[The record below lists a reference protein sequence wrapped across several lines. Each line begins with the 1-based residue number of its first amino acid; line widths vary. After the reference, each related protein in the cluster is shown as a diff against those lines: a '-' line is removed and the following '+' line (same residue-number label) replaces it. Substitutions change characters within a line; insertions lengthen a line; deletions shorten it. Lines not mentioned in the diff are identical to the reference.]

1 MNARIPATAS
11 LAPPTADEW
20 RRIFVLLDTALD
32 LEPESRADWLATLDP
47 EHMPLAPW
55 LHELLRAQA
64 SRDTADFLGRA
75 GSFELPPGEGG
86 PAPAGAASIVGPY
99 RLLREIGQG
108 GMATVWLAERADGL
122 LERKVAVKLPHASW
136 GAASF
141 ADRMARERNIL
152 ASLTHPNIARLY
164 DAGLAADGRPYL
176 ALEYVDGLPIDTHA
190 ATRGLSIRE
199 RVELIVQVARAVA
212 YAHAR
217 LVVHRD
223 LKPSNILVDAQG
235 RAHLLDF
242 GVARLID
249 PGDEAAPASQA
260 TVSIGRA
267 LTPDY
272 ASPEQIRGDPI
283 GTASDVYSL
292 GVVAYEVLAG
302 TRPYRLPKNVGAVAL
317 AEAIAR
323 VELAAAS
330 EAGGTNASRGELK
343 GDLDAILA
351 RALAPA
357 SADRYETVDA
367 FADDLDRH
375 LRGEPVRARAA
386 SRAYVAERWVRRHKL
401 ETAIAVALVVA
412 AVGGAYAQVAVT
424 LALAAGALV
433 ALWQRNNAVRQAEIA
448 RAALARGEQVKDFI
462 ASIFTHAVPRAGKGG
477 VVAAADLLR
486 AASRRV
492 ETDLAGQ
499 PAVAAELAA
508 LIGASFNELNE
519 VHAALEW
526 LPKAIELCVR
536 ELGPTHHL
544 TLQSR
549 HHLVEAANYVGDL
562 ETSEALLPSLV
573 RDLRAAQPAEAKL
586 LVSALEPYSFVL
598 AKRARET
605 EAIAALHEGLEVA
618 TRVLGEGSD
627 EALSTRVALSNT
639 LIHFGRKREGLEAMG
654 AALALAR
661 AAYGAQR
668 PHRLLL
674 VVERGQA
681 DAMASNQRPR
691 DAVPLLRQALV
702 DQRALDVEETVR
714 VREAMTFLGKSLLL
728 CGRLEEADDLFTQS
742 AALLE
747 KLTGGHSHEDVGAQT
762 WRGRVA
768 VMQGDGPAALA
779 HLDRADDI
787 ARPLGEEGEWQVF
800 NRASLRA
807 MALAFAGCGA
817 EALAATDAA
826 AMTSP
831 SAKGQVLV
839 RLLHARAMALRSTG
853 RSAEAL
859 ATAERALAAAE
870 GGDSPA
876 LEHGLALVETARCHL
891 AAGAPAE
898 AARRWREALSV
909 WEAGQVDGMA
919 ERQADVAE
927 LAALPAAT

>member
-1 MNARIPATAS
+1 MNVRAPATGS
-11 LAPPTADEW
+11 LAPPTADDW
-20 RRIFVLLDTALD
+20 RRIFALLDTALE
-32 LEPESRADWLATLDP
+32 LEVAARADWLATLDP
-47 EHMPLAPW
+47 EHAPLAPW
-55 LHELLRAQA
+55 LDELLRTHAC
-64 SRDTADFLGRA
+64 RDTADFLG
-75 GSFELPPGEGG
+75 GG
-86 PAPAGAASIVGPY
+86 GAFALHGLAAPAAAGAATVVGPY

-152 ASLTHPNIARLY
+152 ASLAHPNIARLY

-190 ATRGLSIRE
+190 ATRGLGIRE

-235 RAHLLDF
+235 RTHLLDF
-242 GVARLID
+242 GVARLVD
-249 PGDEAAPASQA
+249 PGDEAEPTSQA

-272 ASPEQIRGDPI
+272 ASPEQIRGDAI

-292 GVVAYEVLAG
+292 GVVAYELLAG
-302 TRPYRLPKNVGAVAL
+302 TRPYRLPKGVGAVAL

-323 VELAAAS
+323 VETIAAS
-330 EAGGTNASRGELK
+330 RAAGATPLRSQIK

-351 RALAPA
+351 KALAPA
-357 SADRYETVDA
+357 IPDRYATVDA
-367 FADDLDRH
+367 LADDLERH
-375 LRGEPVRARAA
+375 LRGEPVHARAA

-401 ETAIAVALVVA
+401 ETAIATALVIA
-412 AVGGAYAQVAVT
+412 AAGGAYAQVAVS

-433 ALWQRNNAVRQAEIA
+433 ALWQRNSALHQAEIA
-448 RAALARGEQVKDFI
+448 RTALARGEQVKDFI

-486 AASRRV
+486 AAARRV

-499 PAVAAELAA
+499 PAVAAELGA

-519 VHAALEW
+519 VQASMEW

-549 HHLVEAANYVGDL
+549 YRLAEAANYAGDL
-562 ETSEALLPSLV
+562 ETAESLLPSLI
-573 RDLRAAQPAEAKL
+573 RDLRAAQPAQAKL
-586 LVSALEPYSFVL
+586 LVSALENHCFVL
-598 AKRARET
+598 AKRARES

-618 TRVLGEGSD
+618 TRQFGEGSD
-627 EALSTRVALSNT
+627 DALSTRVALSNT
-639 LIHFGRKREGLEAMG
+639 LIHFGRKREAMEAMG
-654 AALALAR
+654 PALALAR
-661 AAYGAQR
+661 ATYGSQR
-668 PHRLLL
+668 PHRMLLG
-674 VVERGQA
+674 VERGQA
-681 DAMASNQRPR
+681 DAMASNQQPR
-691 DAVPLLRQALV
+691 EAVPLLRQVLA
-702 DQRALDVEETVR
+702 DQRALDVEETAR
-714 VREAMTFLGKSLLL
+714 VREALTFLGKSLLL
-728 CGRLEEADDLFTQS
+728 SGQLEKADETFAQA
-742 AALLE
+742 AALHE
-747 KLTGGHSHEDVGAQT
+747 QLTGGRNHEAAGAHT

-768 VMQGDGPAALA
+768 IMQGDGSAALA
-779 HLDRADDI
+779 HFDRADEI
-787 ARPLGEEGEWQVF
+787 AAPLGAEGEWQTL

-807 MALAFAGCGA
+807 LALAFVGRDADV
-817 EALAATDAA
+817 LAATEAIAA
-826 AMTSP
+826 GTSAP
-831 SAKGQVLV
+831 KGQVLV
-839 RLLHARAMALRSTG
+839 RLLHARAMALRGSG
-853 RSAEAL
+853 RPAEAV
-859 ATAERALAAAE
+859 ATAQRALAAAE
-870 GGDSPA
+870 GGDCPA
-876 LEHGLALVETARCHL
+876 LEHGLALVEAARCHL
-891 AAGAPAE
+891 AAGTPAE
-898 AARRWREALSV
+898 AGRCWRQALSV

-919 ERQADVAE
+919 ERQADADE
-927 LAALPAAT
+927 LAAVPRAT